1 MLHNRSFAKDCLV
14 SRNPEADF
22 QHSVLLVSFH
32 TARGAMISEFC
43 WARQA
48 VCMLVLE

>member
-22 QHSVLLVSFH
+22 QHDGLAKDVETVS
-32 TARGAMISEFC
+32 
-43 WARQA
+43 
-48 VCMLVLE
+48 LEEKSSRSSLTKDG